1 MEDDSLVRL
10 IDLGTQI
17 NKEPSFTWYLGEFH
31 CFLLANHNMIWNT
44 WEDFEF
50 DFLEDTNKDP
60 NSQYLNL
67 EELKE
72 LFELSNWGK

>member
-1 MEDDSLVRL
+1 
-10 IDLGTQI
+10 
-17 NKEPSFTWYLGEFH
+17 
-31 CFLLANHNMIWNT
+31 MIWNT